1 MSPPVDVT
9 RPRSPIDLAVVEVV
23 MLVLFIVLLA
33 AWVIVS
39 VVGFAVEG
47 LMWIGIIGVVLFV
60 GTAAIGAVRRKAL
73 HR

>member
-9 RPRSPIDLAVVEVV
+9 RPRSPIGLAVVEVV

-39 VVGFAVEG
+39 VVGFAIEG